1 MKKLLLLMIVIALVA
16 SLSAC
21 VTTPREMPEND
32 GDAADKMRRSPC
44 ACVRLEHNNGGFRWV
59 S

>member
-1 MKKLLLLMIVIALVA
+1 MKKLLLIMIVIALVA

-32 GDAADKMRRSPC
+32 GDAADKMRKSPC
-44 ACVRLEHNNGGFRWV
+44 ACVRLPYNNGGFRWV